1 VDESST
7 ATAEPEPVVAPK
19 RTPVLLVRLCALA
32 VLPVVV
38 ATVMAIAGG
47 YTPVGDSA
55 TLALRAGDVTRGSP
69 PLTGMPTTA
78 DRLAD
83 EEWIDHPGPLEVW
96 VAALPYRILG
106 PVGLL
111 LTVAVVNAASLIVA
125 VRVGW
130 RQGGPPL
137 AIGMTGLGL
146 VLCWS
151 LGTEVLRDPLN
162 THVTLLPW
170 FAALVLTW
178 EVAVGRWRSLPLAI
192 AAVSWSVQAHV
203 VWILPAAVL
212 VIGGAWLAVRQEL
225 ARPPAQRE
233 ARAGNRR
240 RSLQRAAIVG
250 VVLNLPLLIDQ
261 AFGNGN
267 LGRMV
272 AFGGEAGLGLGHA
285 VRATVVAFG
294 IPPAWLRTEMDP
306 FLLLRSPT
314 LLDLLGFA
322 AVVAGAALLLQRTD
336 RPSHRRADRLLQV
349 AGLATAGAA
358 LAVARTPEGGAVA
371 AADAMLLWR
380 PVTAVAWLALGW
392 GAWIRARQRVQE
404 RSQAEATPILA
415 TSTQRHVATTVAVI
429 AALSLVAATALAP
442 PRRESFGAA
451 LREPASMIGPPTV
464 DAMAGERLVQVN
476 ADGWASRLY
485 LRHAVI
491 EQLERAG
498 IATMTAEPERAFRRH
513 QEDDAKPSATVWVI
527 SGATG
532 ALPPDPR
539 AVLVGTAQIVPGGA
553 RAEEADRR
561 RAIRAILDDAGRV
574 RLASSDDLTLDEV
587 SEEYFRWD
595 EPPPAGNADLP
606 ASWVSVD
613 AYVDLARNGLV
624 VSPRIDRSLVDQ
636 VHRDGIGRYFAAEDT
651 TVAVYVRT
659 S

>member
-1 VDESST
+1 MDEPSPSST
-7 ATAEPEPVVAPK
+7 AAIRPELDAAPK

-32 VLPVVV
+32 VLPIVV
-38 ATVMAIAGG
+38 ATTMAIAAG
-47 YTPVGDSA
+47 YSPVGDSA

-111 LTVAVVNAASLIVA
+111 LTVAAVNAASLIVA

-137 AIGMTGLGL
+137 AVGVTALAL
-146 VLCWS
+146 VLSWS

-170 FAALVLTW
+170 LAALLLAW
-178 EVAVGRWRSLPLAI
+178 EVSVGRWRSLPLAI

-212 VIGGAWLAVRQEL
+212 VVGAVWLAVRQEL
-225 ARPPAQRE
+225 ARSPAQRE
-233 ARAGNRR
+233 GRAKLRG
-240 RSLQRAAIVG
+240 RSLRRAAIVG

-267 LGRMV
+267 LGRML

-285 VRATVVAFG
+285 VRATVIAFG
-294 IPPAWLRTEMDP
+294 LPPAWLRTGMDP

-314 LLDLLGFA
+314 LLDLLGFGI
-322 AVVAGAALLLQRTD
+322 VVAGAALLLHRST
-336 RPSHRRADRLLQV
+336 RPSHRRADRLLHV

-358 LAVARTPEGGAVA
+358 LAVARTPTGGAVA

-380 PVTAVAWLALGW
+380 PVTAVGWLALGW
-392 GAWIRARQRVQE
+392 GAWTRAQQPTRPV
-404 RSQAEATPILA
+404 LA
-415 TSTQRHVATTVAVI
+415 SGTQRRAATILAVI
-429 AALSLVAATALAP
+429 AALALVAATALGP

-451 LREPASMIGPPTV
+451 LREPASTIGPPTV
-464 DAMAGERLVQVN
+464 EALAGERLVQVN
-476 ADGWASRLY
+476 ADGWAARLY

-513 QEDDAKPSATVWVI
+513 RGDEARPSATVWVI
-527 SGATG
+527 SSATG

-539 AVLVGTAQIVPGGA
+539 AALVASAELVPGGPG
-553 RAEEADRR
+553 AEEADRR
-561 RAIRAILDDAGRV
+561 RAIRAILDAAGRV

-595 EPPPAGNADLP
+595 EPPPGGDADLP

-624 VSPRIDRSLVDQ
+624 VSPLVDPGLVDQ

-651 TVAVYVRT
+651 TVAVYVR
-659 S
+659 SGG